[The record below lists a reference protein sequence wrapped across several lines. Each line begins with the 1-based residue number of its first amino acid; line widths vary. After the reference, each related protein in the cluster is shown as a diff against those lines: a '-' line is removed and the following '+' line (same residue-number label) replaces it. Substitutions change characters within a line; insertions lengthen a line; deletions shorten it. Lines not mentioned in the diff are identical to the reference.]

1 MILDASFSSDLNW
14 NIDLTTELVT
24 IEFDFG
30 WGKGPFLINDP
41 ALFQS
46 YTLAIDKFSK
56 EIWPHVREK
65 CSTVILFRGSL
76 SILSTIVV
84 SDGELSPVEA
94 ANVFGNYLHRLASF
108 LPEEVPVAALFDDTA
123 HFSKGEAA
131 QLLSQERFSH
141 LQLSLSPSES
151 TTGVLLP
158 LDEHC
163 TPAIIKELTCL
174 FVEVPDLRVIPERM
188 LNELWN
194 GLDEL
199 VVFEEALS
207 QYGKRQILGFEAAGG
222 KVRSRGI

>member
-14 NIDLTTELVT
+14 KIEPAQT

-30 WGKGPFLINDP
+30 WGKGPFLINDS

-46 YTLAIDKFSK
+46 YTLAIDKFCK
-56 EIWPHVREK
+56 EIRDG

-84 SDGELSPVEA
+84 ADGELTPVEA

-108 LPEEVPVAALFDDTA
+108 LPEEVQAVALFEDSAQFT
-123 HFSKGEAA
+123 KGEVA

-141 LQLSLSPSES
+141 LQLALTPCDGKI
-151 TTGVLLP
+151 GVLLP
-158 LDEHC
+158 CDEQC
-163 TPAIIKELTCL
+163 TPAIIQEITCL
-174 FVEVPDLRVIPERM
+174 FAEVPDLRVIPERM

-199 VVFEEALS
+199 IVFEEAVS
-207 QYGKRQILGFEAAGG
+207 PYGKRQILGFEAAGG